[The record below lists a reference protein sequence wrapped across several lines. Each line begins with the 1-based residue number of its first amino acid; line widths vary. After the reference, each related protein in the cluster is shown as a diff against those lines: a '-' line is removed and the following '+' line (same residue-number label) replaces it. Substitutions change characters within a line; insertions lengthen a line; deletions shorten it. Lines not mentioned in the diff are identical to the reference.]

1 MWTVTLLLKPAV
13 VTAHLLGGMATLAL
27 VWWLTLR
34 VRAPRWP
41 PATTVSPA
49 VQYWSYAALAVVIGQ
64 IFLGGWTS
72 THYAALACADHFPTC
87 QGHWWPP
94 LSFEQAFIFWHGT
107 GINYEGGILPLAE
120 RTAIHLTHRLGA
132 LCTVLVVGGLALYL
146 LLQRTAALALRQLAG
161 LVLALLTLQ
170 IGLGIANVVYLL
182 PLPLAVAHNG
192 GAALL
197 LLALITLIQGL
208 TPLQEERLS

>member
-1 MWTVTLLLKPAV
+1 
-13 VTAHLLGGMATLAL
+13 MATLAL
-27 VWWLTLR
+27 LWWLTLR
-34 VRAPRWP
+34 VRGSRWP
-41 PATTVSPA
+41 PHTTVSPA
-49 VQYWSYAALAVVIGQ
+49 VYYWSYAALATLIGQ

-87 QGHWWPP
+87 QGAWWPP
-94 LSFEQAFIFWHGT
+94 LSFEQAFVFWHGT

-120 RTAIHLTHRLGA
+120 RTAIHMTHRLGA
-132 LCTVLVVGGLALYL
+132 LFTACVVGGLALYL
-146 LLQRTAALALRQLAG
+146 LLQRTAGRALRQLAA
-161 LVLALLTLQ
+161 LVLALLSLQ

-197 LLALITLIQGL
+197 LLTLITLIQGL
-208 TPLQEERLS
+208 KKSQEERL